1 MKLFKIAIAT
11 TTAGAITMGALAPA
25 APADPAAPA
34 APANTDRAYSGSA
47 WGLYNF
53 LVTNIINGADQ
64 LNGGANKSGTEKA
77 PGVMLSSAPF
87 ILLLFPLQLIAEA
100 EVRLLDQL
108 GF

>member
-1 MKLFKIAIAT
+1 MKLSKIAIAT
-11 TTAGAITMGALAPA
+11 ATTGALALGALAPA
-25 APADPAAPA
+25 ANAAPAAPA
-34 APANTDRAYSGSA
+34 ANANTDRAYSGSA

-87 ILLLFPLQLIAEA
+87 LLLLFPLQLIAEA